1 LGLPTSVIG
10 ATITTTTTAVVTTT
24 ATATT
29 TTISTATT
37 ATTISAAAAAI
48 SAATTT
54 AAAATRWATFFGF
67 VDAQVTTLKVDTV
80 HLFDGFAGLVVILER
95 DESKS
100 AWAVCL
106 TVERDE

>member
-1 LGLPTSVIG
+1 LSLPTSVIG
-10 ATITTTTTAVVTTT
+10 ATITATTTAVVTTT
-24 ATATT
+24 ATATA
-29 TTISTATT
+29 TTISAAT

-48 SAATTT
+48 SAATT
-54 AAAATRWATFFGF
+54 AAAAARWATFFGF

>member
-1 LGLPTSVIG
+1 MLGLPTSVIG
-10 ATITTTTTAVVTTT
+10 ATITTTATAVVTTT

-29 TTISTATT
+29 TTISTAT

-54 AAAATRWATFFGF
+54 AAARWATFFGF
-67 VDAQVTTLKVDTV
+67 VDAQVTTLEVDTV
-80 HLFDGFAGLVVILER
+80 HLFDGCAGLVVILER